1 MGLEEISFDESIE
14 GFDRIGVAYSGGLDS
29 TVLLHLLTQKK
40 EFKDKIDA
48 IHVNHSI
55 SPDSDKWEDFC
66 RENAKQ
72 LDVDFFSY
80 KVDGKNLSEADLRI
94 LRYKKFK
101 EEWARYLNNN
111 ILLTAHHADD
121 QAETIFFRFM
131 RGTGL
136 NGLKGIPA
144 WGYTGRSDDESNVV
158 LHRPFLNVYKKELY
172 EYARNN
178 KLKWVED
185 ESNKDINISR
195 NFIRNKLLPKIKDDW
210 TYVEK
215 SI

>member
-1 MGLEEISFDESIE
+1 MKMSPLEDFAFDSVLDK
-14 GFDRIGVAYSGGLDS
+14 FDRIGVAYSGGLDS

-55 SPDSDKWEDFC
+55 SRDSNKWEEFC

-94 LRYKKFK
+94 LRYQKFK

-131 RGTGL
+131 RGTGTNNYYL
-136 NGLKGIPA
+136 YN
-144 WGYTGRSDDESNVV
+144 WNVDEKIT
-158 LHRPFLNVYKKELY
+158 P
-172 EYARNN
+172 
-178 KLKWVED
+178 
-185 ESNKDINISR
+185 KD
-195 NFIRNKLLPKIKDDW
+195 FGFTL
-210 TYVEK
+210 V
-215 SI
+215 

>member
-1 MGLEEISFDESIE
+1 MGLEEISFDESIKT
-14 GFDRIGVAYSGGLDS
+14 FDRIGVAYSGGLDS

-55 SPDSDKWEDFC
+55 SQDSDKWEEFC

-144 WGYTGRSDDESNVV
+144 WGYTGRSDDDYKVV
-158 LHRPFLNVYKKELY
+158 LHRPLLNVQ
-172 EYARNN
+172 
-178 KLKWVED
+178 
-185 ESNKDINISR
+185 NKDKVLEEIMLKREKKYEALCKSEVITDNQTIQDNCNQIMEIIN
-195 NFIRNKLLPKIKDDW
+195 
-210 TYVEK
+210 VQ
-215 SI
+215 